1 MTTSLLTLRTKA
13 RRYLDETTADRWTDA
28 EITAYCN
35 EAILWLQGMIER
47 ANSDWFL
54 RVETFTAAA
63 GASGA
68 AFPSDVWGNKVRSL
82 WCYPNSTVATGEG
95 YRVVPGQ
102 SDWIM
107 QNLHSSGDYPYHY
120 TMLAGYLR
128 WAPMIQYDSCFRYVY
143 AKKETPLSA
152 DADLMDRIE
161 DEHAELVAM
170 FAAKIAFEKIGANT
184 VFLENR
190 IDRAL
195 LQMRSDVRSTDP
207 ITIPQVSIDG

>member
-1 MTTSLLTLRTKA
+1 MSTTLSALRAKA
-13 RRYLDETTADRWTDA
+13 RRYLNETTANRWTDA
-28 EITAYCN
+28 EINSYCN
-35 EAILWLQGMIER
+35 EGIVWLQGMIER

-68 AFPSDVWGNKVRSL
+68 AFPSDVWGNRVRSL
-82 WCYPNSTVATGEG
+82 WCYPNSTVATGQG

-107 QNLHSSGDYPYHY
+107 ENLHSSGDYPYHY

-128 WAPMIQYDSCFRYVY
+128 WAPMIQYDSCFRYIY
-143 AKKETPLSA
+143 AKKETALAA
-152 DADLMDRIE
+152 DDSTMDRIK

-170 FAAKIAFEKIGANT
+170 FAAKIAFEKVGANT

-195 LQMRSDVRSTDP
+195 LQMRSDVHGSDP
-207 ITIPQVSIDG
+207 CTIPQQAID